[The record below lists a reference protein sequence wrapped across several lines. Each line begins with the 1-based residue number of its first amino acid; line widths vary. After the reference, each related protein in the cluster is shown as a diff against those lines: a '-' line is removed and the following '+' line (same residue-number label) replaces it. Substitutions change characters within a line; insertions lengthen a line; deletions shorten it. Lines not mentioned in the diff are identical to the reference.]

1 MTTTHIAKPVQSP
14 LIGVMH
20 RKDVQTL
27 STDEIRFEIDMCIG
41 CDRCMRACPVPSSNK
56 ITIAELNQAT
66 VSGQMSPQIAH
77 FTEECVMCGSCV
89 PVCPVDNHRDLLMLS
104 LKQRLGIDWDDRV
117 DITEIQAQLPPGWDL
132 ARLLQRLREQPM
144 FRDIQ
149 QVPDN
154 YLLHCI
160 ANSKLLALPKGEV
173 ILREGEF
180 GRDIYFILVGQIEL
194 SLNNADGQ
202 PMPISILQRGEYMGE
217 QSMLTGQPRSF
228 TATVATAALI
238 LQVSEQVM
246 QHLIEIS
253 PSVQAFFDQVNTPH
267 FVEAILK
274 RIPLFQNVSNADLHQ
289 LTEWMQ
295 LVRYERGE
303 KLFDDIENGQA
314 PFLAPPNA
322 RPEEAKQ
329 RQPQHETLHILLEG
343 FVSVARRIAKDSR
356 DAGEE
361 QPQYRIIAYRQAGDY
376 FVGGLDMLGDKRS
389 VSVSA
394 ITRVTVAEF
403 SRTTMITLF
412 KRYPEMQQSF
422 QERLQLYREANIAA
436 NSWVFEPG
444 AFTSSETINDL
455 SKPGARAGLHA
466 LVDDGVVEGTDVLVI
481 DLDKCVHCN
490 ECEEACERRHG
501 HSRMNRQG
509 MIVGNISI
517 TTSCRQCQ
525 DPVCML
531 CSRAG
536 IARLPSGE
544 VYITESC
551 IGCGICA
558 ERCPYNNISIVT
570 LDQQKK
576 MEQAS
581 WQKFRSFFTP
591 STGKERTNQ
600 SRHKTLPIYA
610 QTAPQPGPLGPVKKS
625 DALTDLR
632 KKIAVKCDLCA
643 GYNNQACVQACPV
656 GAAFRVNPVTF
667 FGSTED
673 ILSRRP
679 S

>member
-1 MTTTHIAKPVQSP
+1 MTTHTAKNAQFP

-20 RKDVQTL
+20 RKDVQML
-27 STDEIRFEIDMCIG
+27 STEEMQFEIDMCVG
-41 CDRCMRACPVPSSNK
+41 CDRCMRACPVPLSSK
-56 ITIAELNQAT
+56 ISIAELNRAT
-66 VSGQMSPQIAH
+66 VSDQIPPQIAR
-77 FTEECVMCGSCV
+77 FTSECVMCGSCV

-104 LKQRLGIDWDDRV
+104 LKQRLGIDWDDRA
-117 DITEIQAQLPPGWDL
+117 DTTQIQAQLPPGWNL
-132 ARLLQRLREQPM
+132 SRLLQRLREQPM
-144 FRDIQ
+144 FQDIQ

-160 ANSKLLALPKGEV
+160 ATSKLLCLPQGEV

-180 GRDIYFILVGQIEL
+180 GRDIYLILEGQIEL
-194 SLNNADGQ
+194 SLKNAAGQ
-202 PMPISILQRGEYMGE
+202 FMPISILQRGEYMGE

-228 TATVATAALI
+228 TATVVTLAFAPTALV
-238 LQVSEQVM
+238 LQVPEQVM

-253 PSVQAFFDQVNTPH
+253 PAVQAFFDRVNTSH
-267 FVEAILK
+267 FVETVLK
-274 RIPLFQNVSNADLHQ
+274 RIPLFQGVSITDLHQ
-289 LTEWMQ
+289 LTAWMQ

-303 KLFDDIENGQA
+303 KLFDELG
-314 PFLAPPNA
+314 

-329 RQPQHETLHILLEG
+329 RQPQRETLHIVLEG
-343 FVSVARRIAKDSR
+343 FVSVARRIVKNSGG
-356 DAGEE
+356 AGDKR
-361 QPQYRIIAYRQAGDY
+361 PQERIIAYRQAGDY
-376 FVGGLDMLGDKRS
+376 FVGGLDMLGDRRS

-403 SRTTMITLF
+403 SRTTMMVLF
-412 KRYPEMQQSF
+412 KRYPEMLQNF
-422 QERLQLYREANIAA
+422 QERLQLYKDANAAA
-436 NSWVFEPG
+436 NSWVFESGVFPSPE
-444 AFTSSETINDL
+444 AANTLSE
-455 SKPGARAGLHA
+455 PEARAGLHA

-481 DLDKCVHCN
+481 DLDKCIHCG
-490 ECEEACERRHG
+490 ECEEACARRHG
-501 HSRMNRQG
+501 QSRMNRQG
-509 MIVGNISI
+509 MVVGNISI
-517 TTSCRQCQ
+517 TNSCRQCQ

-570 LDQQKK
+570 LDPQEKI
-576 MEQAS
+576 EQSS
-581 WQKFRSFFTP
+581 WQKFSSFFTDDK
-591 STGKERTNQ
+591 GKGRAHQ
-600 SRHKTLPIYA
+600 SRRKALSLRVI
-610 QTAPQPGPLGPVKKS
+610 QTPPQPGPLEEAKKP
-625 DALTDLR
+625 DALTEIR

-679 S
+679 L

>member
-1 MTTTHIAKPVQSP
+1 MTTPTTKPAQFP
-14 LIGVMH
+14 LIGVTH
-20 RKDVQTL
+20 RTDVQPL
-27 STDEIRFEIDMCIG
+27 STDEVQFEIDMCIG
-41 CDRCMRACPVPSSNK
+41 CDRCMRACPVPLSSQVT
-56 ITIAELNQAT
+56 ITELNRAT
-66 VSGQMSPQIAH
+66 ITGQISPQIAR
-77 FTEECVMCGSCV
+77 FTTECVMCGSCV

-104 LKQRLGIDWDDRV
+104 LKQRLGIDWNDRA
-117 DITEIQAQLPPGWDL
+117 DTTHIRAQLPPGWDL
-132 ARLLQRLREQPM
+132 PHILQRLREQSM

-149 QVPDN
+149 EVPDN

-160 ANSKLLALPKGEV
+160 ATSKLLTLPQGEV
-173 ILREGEF
+173 IVREDEF
-180 GRDIYFILVGQIEL
+180 GRDIYFILAGQIEL
-194 SLNNADGQ
+194 SLKNADGQ
-202 PMPISILQRGEYMGE
+202 SIPISILQRGEYMGE

-228 TATVATAALI
+228 TATVTATALV
-238 LQVSEQVM
+238 LQVPEQVM

-253 PSVQAFFDQVNTPH
+253 PAIQAFFDQVNTPH
-267 FVEAILK
+267 FVETVLK
-274 RIPLFQNVSNADLHQ
+274 RIPLFQGISNDDLHQ
-289 LTEWMQ
+289 LTAWMQ
-295 LVRYERGE
+295 LVRYGRGE
-303 KLFDDIENGQA
+303 KLFNDVD
-314 PFLAPPNA
+314 

-329 RQPQHETLHILLEG
+329 RQPQRETLHILLEG
-343 FVSVARRIAKDSR
+343 FVSVARSILKDSKGAE
-356 DAGEE
+356 DG
-361 QPQYRIIAYRQAGDY
+361 QPSERIIAYRQAGDY
-376 FVGGLDMLGDKRS
+376 FVGGLDMFSQYLQTDGRNGENRHP
-389 VSVSA
+389 VTITA

-403 SRTTMITLF
+403 SRTTMMVLF
-412 KRYPEMQQSF
+412 KRYPEMRQRF
-422 QERLQLYREANIAA
+422 QERLQLYQDANAAA

-444 AFTSSETINDL
+444 SFRQAQQETINTL
-455 SKPGARAGLHA
+455 SQPEARAGLHA

-490 ECEEACERRHG
+490 ECEEACTRRHG
-501 HSRMNRQG
+501 NSRMNRQG

-525 DPVCML
+525 DPVCLL

-570 LDQQKK
+570 LD
-576 MEQAS
+576 EQEKLAQSS
-581 WQKFRSFFTP
+581 WQKFSSFFHYD
-591 STGKERTNQ
+591 TGKERPP
-600 SRHKTLPIYA
+600 RPPDKRKALPLL
-610 QTAPQPGPLGPVKKS
+610 QPGPLEAGKKP
-625 DALTDLR
+625 DALAEIR